1 MIDQSLNIHREAWSG
16 VLFIIYLVLFK
27 VLLHNKYREI
37 FEASSSKHLNIDI
50 DTVGHIYL
58 ISSNF

>member
-1 MIDQSLNIHREAWSG
+1 MIDQSLNIHREVWSG
-16 VLFIIYLVLFK
+16 DYVLFK

-37 FEASSSKHLNIDI
+37 FEASSLKHLNIDI

>member
-1 MIDQSLNIHREAWSG
+1 MIDQSLKIHREVWSG
-16 VLFIIYLVLFK
+16 DYVLFK
-27 VLLHNKYREI
+27 VLLHNKYHEI
-37 FEASSSKHLNIDI
+37 FEASSLKHLNIDI